1 MTLCHRLAELGV
13 YHSDGPGRPRLYG
26 SYEEALVAKRHLA
39 RRAQAER
46 RARIREARQNGED
59 SPIFARGRKPLYTT
73 KLEAMEAKRQQDK
86 LASQCYKD
94 RLQMALEELR
104 QRLIESGTVVDQ

>member
-1 MTLCHRLAELGV
+1 MTLCQRLAELGV
-13 YHSDGPGRPRLYG
+13 YHSDGPGRPRLSG

-73 KLEAMEAKRQQDK
+73 RLEAMEAKRQQDK
-86 LASQCYKD
+86 QASQ
-94 RLQMALEELR
+94 RFTERVEMALEELR
-104 QRLIESGTVVDQ
+104 QRLLANLEYQA

>member
-1 MTLCHRLAELGV
+1 MTLCQRLAELGV

-46 RARIREARQNGED
+46 RARVRDARQNGEPTC
-59 SPIFARGRKPLYTT
+59 SLLHTW
-73 KLEAMEAKRQQDK
+73 KR
-86 LASQCYKD
+86 
-94 RLQMALEELR
+94 EE
-104 QRLIESGTVVDQ
+104 EEEEEEEEEF